1 MSRLALFASALL
13 ALAACASPAADRRA
27 EDTGAADLP
36 DAAAP
41 EDAAALPDVA
51 AEEDAAEPLP
61 DAPPDAQ
68 PDPPDAEAGLPV
80 MAQAWR
86 LDSLDIVKPS
96 GPAALLEALVRP
108 NIADSTLNVLFAIQ
122 DLSAPVAPATCQLRV
137 DAALL
142 VEAGA
147 YRFDPGAIGIPGPA
161 QIDAEGAFSTS
172 IPLPR
177 LDFPIATGQGEEARV
192 LFLLPIRDVQITARL
207 EGGALTGG
215 VLTGLIVDADAEATE
230 VPLNGETFPLSNLL
244 GFKDVDLDGD
254 ETPDAWQVEVGFSA
268 GGVRVVE

>member
-1 MSRLALFASALL
+1 MSRLALLASALL
-13 ALAACASPAADRRA
+13 ALAACASPAADLRA
-27 EDTGAADLP
+27 EDTGGADLP
-36 DAAAP
+36 DAAAQ
-41 EDAAALPDVA
+41 EDAAALPDVPP
-51 AEEDAAEPLP
+51 EDAAEPTP
-61 DAPPDAQ
+61 DATPDAA
-68 PDPPDAEAGLPV
+68 PDAEAGLPV
-80 MAQAWR
+80 MEQAWR

-108 NIADSTLNVLFAIQ
+108 NIADSSLNVLFAIR
-122 DLSAPVAPATCQLRV
+122 DLSAPVAPATGQLRV

-142 VEAGA
+142 VEAGV
-147 YRFDPGAIGIPGPA
+147 YRFDPGAIGVPGPA
-161 QIDAEGAFSTS
+161 QIDAEGALSTS

-177 LDFPIATGQGEEARV
+177 LDFPVATGQGEEARV

-215 VLTGLIVDADAEATE
+215 SLAGLIVDADAEATE

-254 ETPDAWQVEVGFSA
+254 EVPDAWQVEVGFSA
-268 GGVRVVE
+268 AGVRVVE